1 MAGDPSSLR
10 LVGAILLTAVGAMT
24 LFFVRRNEK
33 LEWNERLAAHFL
45 CWAFI
50 IKGFGGIS
58 GNYAIQWFED
68 GNTEGGSP
76 FWFYLAGTL
85 TSDYV
90 FEMLF
95 MALAFVFPIPIL
107 RKIEHLK
114 IAYGLIIA
122 LTTLRYVMFV
132 LGIPLHTII
141 DMYGLYYLVCGLI
154 WCTIYVKF
162 RLLDDDAAKES
173 SANIANVAGLL
184 FIFVAGHHLLN
195 WAGLVFRA
203 DYFLYIEMMG
213 NLSGRAADYW
223 WQALSTF
230 TIASG
235 LFILGIEIYQATKG
249 DTSPLLYISL
259 AYFVVGLIGYTVLA
273 GSNSS
278 AVWWKTGGDSLQATW
293 ITLTNSMHFTMIRPI
308 IGVYIML
315 RYGLFDT
322 TDEMKPKA
330 KLMVIIL
337 IVIATSALL
346 ELIQAILPLNEMFTA
361 VLLGVLVAFGI
372 GWEEKSFDKLTNA
385 SKHMREGLDV
395 RWFPDFTISKH
406 TFTMI
411 DRSMAIMLVFV
422 AALSLL
428 VWQTDVFYDWAM
440 RQQ

>member
-230 TIASG
+230 TIATG
-235 LFILGIEIYQATKG
+235 LFILGTEIYQATKG

>member
-24 LFFVRRNEK
+24 LFFVRRNEN

-230 TIASG
+230 TIATG
-235 LFILGIEIYQATKG
+235 LFILGTEIYQATKG

-315 RYGLFDT
+315 RYGLFDA

-385 SKHMREGLDV
+385 SKQMREGLDV
-395 RWFPDFTISKH
+395 RWFPEFTISKH